1 MSDEIVYRGKLFQVI
16 NRTKENTF
24 LVDGKEITKNL
35 TFELVRRP
43 PGVRALIVQ
52 DNKLLLNKEYRY
64 ELDDWDYR
72 LPGGKVFDKLE
83 QFEKALVNDSI
94 ENSVDEKLKEELRE
108 EADIEVLG
116 YNLFGVS
123 KSGLTVD
130 WTLYY
135 FLVDKFKI
143 LPSFYEKD
151 KQKSEYEYI
160 QHVWVNFDDV
170 MDLFLND
177 KISEDRSAAMILKYI
192 LRKK

>member
-1 MSDEIVYRGKLFQVI
+1 M
-16 NRTKENTF
+16 
-24 LVDGKEITKNL
+24 
-35 TFELVRRP
+35 
-43 PGVRALIVQ
+43 
-52 DNKLLLNKEYRY
+52 
-64 ELDDWDYR
+64 
-72 LPGGKVFDKLE
+72 
-83 QFEKALVNDSI
+83 
-94 ENSVDEKLKEELRE
+94 RE

-177 KISEDRSAAMILKYI
+177 KISEDRSAAMILEYI

>member
-52 DNKLLLNKEYRY
+52 GDKLMLNREYRY

-83 QFEKALVNDSI
+83 QFFE
-94 ENSVDEKLKEELRE
+94 ENLK
-108 EADIEVLG
+108 
-116 YNLFGVS
+116 
-123 KSGLTVD
+123 
-130 WTLYY
+130 
-135 FLVDKFKI
+135 
-143 LPSFYEKD
+143 
-151 KQKSEYEYI
+151 
-160 QHVWVNFDDV
+160 
-170 MDLFLND
+170 
-177 KISEDRSAAMILKYI
+177 
-192 LRKK
+192 

>member
-52 DNKLLLNKEYRY
+52 GDKLMLNREYRY

-83 QFEKALVNDSI
+83 QFEKALANDNI
-94 ENSVDEKLKEELRE
+94 ESSVDEKLK
-108 EADIEVLG
+108 
-116 YNLFGVS
+116 
-123 KSGLTVD
+123 D

>member
-52 DNKLLLNKEYRY
+52 GDKLMLNREYRY

-83 QFEKALVNDSI
+83 QFEKALANDNI
-94 ENSVDEKLKEELRE
+94 ESSVDEKLKEELRE

-143 LPSFYEKD
+143 LRSFYEKD